1 MNSLHKL
8 LEMRGKMRISLR
20 TKLTV
25 SFLIV
30 VVVSGVVATLMGARL
45 IGDGIIAQAQSK
57 VRLDLN
63 AAREIYHYRLRDIRN
78 VLDFAAIRMSIR
90 EALLR
95 EDRVALRALLEE
107 VRRRTGLDVLTIT
120 DRTGRVVLRAR
131 NPEVYGDDVS
141 RDEIVAE
148 VLLHRKS
155 VASTQIVSAE
165 ELEKEG
171 ADLAE
176 RARIGIKYTPKAKP
190 TSAEEETSGT
200 MLKAAVPV
208 FDDGTFVGVLYGGNL
223 LNRNYELVDRM
234 KDTLY
239 QDERYKGKN
248 MGTATIFQG
257 DLRISTNVMNADGT
271 RAIGTRVSEVVY
283 DQVMAKGKFWIDRAF
298 VVNDWYI
305 TAYEPIRN
313 IRGDV
318 IGILYVGILE
328 QKFVDMRRETVW
340 IFLGITFAG
349 MVVALVIG
357 YFLAD
362 TVAKPIRKLVAASE
376 EISKG
381 NLSYQ
386 VALRSKDEIGELERA
401 FNTMASSLRDRD
413 ATLRAETQRQLIRSE
428 KLASLGR
435 LAAGVAHEINNPLTG
450 VLTFSSLLL
459 RHTDENDPQREDLET
474 IVHETNRCKEIVK
487 GLLEFSRQT
496 EPQKKRGDVNEII
509 REALSLME
517 NQALIHNVKIV
528 QELNGD
534 LPGIVVDTDQIQ
546 QVFVNVILN
555 ALDAMPEGGT
565 LRVRSDSASEGHAVQ
580 VAFGDTGH
588 GIPPEHIDK
597 VFDPFFTTKSPNK
610 GTGLGLAVSYGII
623 ERHGGKIEVE
633 SEGGVGTTFM
643 IALPVEER

>member
-1 MNSLHKL
+1 MS
-8 LEMRGKMRISLR
+8 ISLR
-20 TKLTV
+20 AKLAV

-30 VVVSGVVATLMGARL
+30 VVVSGVVATVMGTRL

-63 AAREIYHYRLRDIRN
+63 AAQEIYDYKLRDIQN
-78 VLDFAAIRMSIR
+78 ILGFTVIRESVQ

-95 EDRVALRALLEE
+95 QDRAALRALLEE
-107 VRRRTGLDVLTIT
+107 VRHKGGLDVLTIT
-120 DRTGRVVLRAR
+120 DRTGRVVLRTR

-141 RDEIVAE
+141 QDEIVAE
-148 VLLHRKS
+148 VLMRRRDA
-155 VASTQIVSAE
+155 ASTQIIPVE
-165 ELEKEG
+165 ELSKEG
-171 ADLAE
+171 VDLAE
-176 RARIGIKYTPKAKP
+176 RARIRIKDTPKARPISK
-190 TSAEEETSGT
+190 EEETSG
-200 MLKAAVPV
+200 MMAKAAVPV
-208 FDDGTFVGVLYGGNL
+208 FDKDTFVGVLYAGNL
-223 LNRNYELVDRM
+223 LNRNYELVDHM

-248 MGTATIFQG
+248 VGTATIFQG

-271 RAIGTRVSEVVY
+271 RAVGTRVSESVY
-283 DQVMAKGKFWIDRAF
+283 DQVLVKEKFWIDRAF

-313 IRGDV
+313 IRGEV

-328 QKFVDMRRETVW
+328 QKFVDMRKETVW

-349 MVVALVIG
+349 MVGALVIG

-362 TVAKPIRKLVAASE
+362 SVAKPIWRLVTASE
-376 EISKG
+376 ELSKG
-381 NLSYQ
+381 HFDYQ
-386 VALRSKDEIGELERA
+386 VELRSKDEIGALERA

-459 RHTDENDPQREDLET
+459 RHTDENHPQREDLET

-496 EPQKKRGDVNEII
+496 EPQKTRGDVNEII
-509 REALSLME
+509 RGALSLME
-517 NQALIHNVKIV
+517 NQLW
-528 QELNGD
+528 D
-534 LPGIVVDTDQIQ
+534 
-546 QVFVNVILN
+546 
-555 ALDAMPEGGT
+555 
-565 LRVRSDSASEGHAVQ
+565 
-580 VAFGDTGH
+580 
-588 GIPPEHIDK
+588 
-597 VFDPFFTTKSPNK
+597 
-610 GTGLGLAVSYGII
+610 Y
-623 ERHGGKIEVE
+623 
-633 SEGGVGTTFM
+633 
-643 IALPVEER
+643 